1 MPLTR
6 RTFLQGLAS
15 SLATLPTL
23 THADENEPPHQ
34 HADMERWNKKDGE
47 EIAML
52 LYPRF
57 TALDLTG
64 PQYMFSC
71 MMGAKVHLVT
81 KDPSLKPVLSDTGMA
96 IQPTATFATCPQKL
110 TLLFVPGGTNG
121 TLAAMRDAETIAFLK
136 DRGERADYV
145 TSVCTGSLLLGAAG
159 LLDGYEAT
167 SHWLTRDLLPLFGAK
182 PIAQRVVKDRNRITG
197 GGVTAGIDFG
207 LTLIEILRDREYAE
221 TVQLLAEYDPHPPMD
236 LGSPEKARPETK
248 QVLAEMLAPFLNEAR
263 NMARS
268 PQSRSK

>member
-6 RTFLQGLAS
+6 RTFLQSLAS
-15 SLATLPTL
+15 SLATFPLL
-23 THADENEPPHQ
+23 GNADESEPAHQ
-34 HADMERWNKKDGE
+34 HANMERWHKKEGE
-47 EIAML
+47 EIALL

-57 TALDLTG
+57 TALDLVG
-64 PQYMFSC
+64 PQYMFAS

-81 KDPSLKPVLSDTGMA
+81 KDSNLKPVQSDTGMA
-96 IQPTATFATCPQKL
+96 IQPTVTFATCPQKL

-159 LLDGYEAT
+159 LLKGYEAT

-182 PIAQRVVKDRNRITG
+182 PVAQRVVKDRNRITG

-207 LTLIEILRDREYAE
+207 LTLIETLRDREYAE

-248 QVLAEMLAPFLNEAR
+248 QMLAEMLAPFLNEV
-263 NMARS
+263 RS
-268 PQSRSK
+268 TATPPQSRSK